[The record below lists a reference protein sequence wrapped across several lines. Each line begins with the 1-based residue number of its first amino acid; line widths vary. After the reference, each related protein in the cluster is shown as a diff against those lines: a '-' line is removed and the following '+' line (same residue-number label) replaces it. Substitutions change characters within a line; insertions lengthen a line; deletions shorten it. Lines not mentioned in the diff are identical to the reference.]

1 MHKTGWSIT
10 GESGIMTL
18 TKGPEH
24 LREECIYG
32 IQRLLPLLEAFSQ
45 EIDGVKTDH
54 DIEHIHRMRV
64 ASRRLRAALPLFVSC
79 IPEKKYRQ
87 WMLEI
92 QRITR
97 ALGDAR
103 DTDVQIAYIARLIK
117 KRANGKRA
125 NNQAVSTLTVS
136 EGDVETILLLQLQK
150 KRSKL
155 QAVVVSALE
164 RLEKS
169 GIIGEMRIFFQDQ
182 TDVTRRTRKKL
193 HPWGIPPVAAERIS
207 LRLNGL
213 LAYEPWV
220 HNPDAVAQH
229 HAMRI
234 AAKKLRY
241 TIEVYA
247 PLYRL
252 GLKKFHIRIKKIQEI
267 LGDMHDCD
275 VWIDTVMGM
284 ILKERSTFRNESA
297 SRHQQVSLMS
307 GYRHFLSERETERK
321 KLHRRY
327 VRYWNSLVRARIWD
341 ELKRTLTE
349 GRKRKFRL
357 PLIRSEDAVRSS
369 ISTLANQFSEGI
381 GHSHKVTA
389 LALMIFDD
397 LAHLH
402 RLGAHGRFLLQ
413 CACSLHD
420 IGWKYGQKG
429 HAKNS
434 AIMILSDEN
443 LLLDVID
450 RGIIAMVSEAHRGK
464 VHVDSD
470 GMYSLL
476 KPEERDTVM
485 MLSSLI
491 RIADGLDYSHSGSI
505 DTAHCT
511 IYPDEVMIEISA
523 IQDASAEID
532 RARQKG
538 DLFTQVF
545 NRRLV
550 IG

>member
-1 MHKTGWSIT
+1 
-10 GESGIMTL
+10 MTL
-18 TKGPEH
+18 TEGPEH

-32 IQRLLPLLEAFSQ
+32 IQRLLPLLEAFSL

-87 WMLEI
+87 WMMEI

-117 KRANGKRA
+117 KRANGRRA

-155 QAVVVSALE
+155 QAVVISALE

-169 GIIGEMRIFFQDQ
+169 GIIGEMRIFFQEQ
-182 TDVTRRTRKKL
+182 TDRTKRARKKL
-193 HPWGIPPVAAERIS
+193 HPWGIPPVAAQRIS
-207 LRLNGL
+207 LRLNAL

-220 HNPDAVAQH
+220 HNPDAVTQH
-229 HAMRI
+229 HSMRI

-247 PLYRL
+247 PVYRL
-252 GLKKFHIRIKKIQEI
+252 SLKKFHVRIKKIQEI

-275 VWIDTVMGM
+275 VWIDTVMVM
-284 ILKERSTFRNESA
+284 ILKERSTVPNEGA
-297 SRHQQVSLMS
+297 SGHQQVRLMS

-321 KLHRRY
+321 KLHQRY

-341 ELKRTLTE
+341 ELKQTLTE
-349 GRKRKFRL
+349 GRKQKFRQ
-357 PLIRSEDAVRSS
+357 LIQSEDAVRSS
-369 ISTLANQFSEGI
+369 VSTLASQFSEGI
-381 GHSHKVTA
+381 GHSQKVTA

-397 LAHLH
+397 LVHLH
-402 RLGAHGRFLLQ
+402 RLGAHERFLLE

-420 IGWKYGQKG
+420 IGWKFGQKG

-450 RGIIAMVSEAHRGK
+450 RGIIAMISEAHRGK

-485 MLSSLI
+485 MLSALI

-505 DTAHCT
+505 DSAHCT
-511 IYPDEVMIEISA
+511 MYPDEVMIEISA
-523 IQDASAEID
+523 IRDALAEID